1 MTTPLWRK
9 RYIDLDPL
17 WKFDSSKFT
26 VKDQFL
32 PSFFDPERKYSTI
45 SLFLTFQ
52 REGSG
57 IIFRLALPIL
67 MFLLIVGFAFWSNID
82 KRVSVTTTM
91 LLAVASFYLVIGSVI
106 PFVGYFSLL
115 DKFVTFAFCVLSAA
129 AGTHYMTDHLD
140 RNKYKYPI
148 NEFLRDLIVFLGRLL
163 WAPFILTVGFL
174 HFSASFDPAFA
185 FLVSLVLLFTSV
197 NTLVHWEEI
206 DIVFRNKLC
215 ELRVKHY
222 CRVHNLPFLEN
233 CKDENMLKGEN
244 EVTLDLTSSEIVIYS
259 ITCFLSVHCACDK
272 KWREDL
278 FISQKFSIKARPLRN
293 GSENKENKNK
303 GDDGVELNERHERK
317 LDSAET
323 GGDWKLASSRGG
335 HNNNNSNNHSYGSV
349 KSKKSEIFP
358 EPVEIPQL
366 EEENL
371 CLVKE
376 NPAKKKPV
384 FPKDDRERLKMIHE
398 YGFYCGDL
406 QKVIQNRTPDNNDDS
421 DGYLR
426 SCESRFCYHCRHN
439 GGMRPVPL

>member
-1 MTTPLWRK
+1 VE
-9 RYIDLDPL
+9 I
-17 WKFDSSKFT
+17 DSSKFT

-52 REGSG
+52 REGYG

-67 MFLLIVGFAFWSNID
+67 MFLLIVGFAFWSDID

-91 LLAVASFYLVIGSVI
+91 LLAVASFYLIIGSVI

-129 AGTHYMTDHLD
+129 AGMHYMTDHLD
-140 RNKYKYPI
+140 RSKYKYPI

-163 WAPFILTVGFL
+163 WAPFIITVGFL
-174 HFSASFDPAFA
+174 HFTASFAPIFA
-185 FLVSLVLLFTSV
+185 FLVAVVLLFTSV

-215 ELRVKHY
+215 ELRVKYY

-244 EVTLDLTSSEIVIYS
+244 EVTLDLTTLELVIYS

-272 KWREDL
+272 KWREDI
-278 FISQKFSIKARPLRN
+278 FIFQKFSVKARPLQN
-293 GSENKENKNK
+293 GGENQENRGK
-303 GDDGVELNERHERK
+303 DEDGVVLNQQHERK
-317 LDSAET
+317 LESAET
-323 GGDWKLASSRGG
+323 GGDWKLASSRGS
-335 HNNNNSNNHSYGSV
+335 NNNSYGPI

-358 EPVEIPQL
+358 APVEIPQT

-371 CLVKE
+371 VLVKE
-376 NPAKKKPV
+376 IPAKKKPV
-384 FPKDDRERLKMIHE
+384 FPKDDRERLKMIHD

-406 QKVIQNRTPDNNDDS
+406 QKVIENSTSDSDDDS
-421 DGYLR
+421 DDNLR
-426 SCESRFCYHCRHN
+426 SCESKFCYHCRQN
-439 GGMRPVPL
+439 GGLRPVPM